1 MQVKPG
7 GEYDGVNPLLDD
19 LPTELPI
26 KDALPLQQ
34 GLNPE
39 DKGPMPIDEDSLEG
53 LPWEF
58 IINKDARQEWARMDR
73 PFRSAPV
80 QCNTQQIAL
89 ATISHKW
96 CEVSLFCG
104 IGQILRLYAWCRE
117 KVIKVLQRI
126 GQGQWEVDGNTDR
139 RLGDVRCAGHSQCP
153 KFFSNICIMYQTIT
167 CCMACSCAC
176 ILALMGGRTARFA
189 VVAT

>member
-1 MQVKPG
+1 
-7 GEYDGVNPLLDD
+7 VNPLLDD

-26 KDALPLQQ
+26 KDALPLQQQ

-80 QCNTQQIAL
+80 QCNTEQIAFL
-89 ATISHKW
+89 YTTHCIVTSVTKSVRSSFSVLLGK
-96 CEVSLFCG
+96 CCG
-104 IGQILRLYAWCRE
+104 CM
-117 KVIKVLQRI
+117 
-126 GQGQWEVDGNTDR
+126 
-139 RLGDVRCAGHSQCP
+139 LGAG
-153 KFFSNICIMYQTIT
+153 K
-167 CCMACSCAC
+167 
-176 ILALMGGRTARFA
+176 R
-189 VVAT
+189 